1 MDTPKYFIMDTP
13 KYFIMNPLQ
22 IKFFLKKNLNEI
34 DNKFNKKLEKLKNIN
49 LQNEKIKKRNNIS

>member
-34 DNKFNKKLEKLKNIN
+34 DNKKLEKLKNIN
-49 LQNEKIKKRNNIS
+49 LQNEKIKKRNNISV

>member
-1 MDTPKYFIMDTP
+1 MDTP

-49 LQNEKIKKRNNIS
+49 LQNEKIKKRNNISV

>member
-1 MDTPKYFIMDTP
+1 MDTP

-22 IKFFLKKNLNEI
+22 IKIFFKKNINEI

-49 LQNEKIKKRNNIS
+49 LQNEKIKKRNNLILVSV